1 MRHIIK
7 INGWYHFK
15 RRIPKRY
22 KKHYEE
28 QDVIQVSLKT
38 TSESVA
44 IQRASVLREE
54 LDNLWDKLSK
64 GAAIDKDYSYHKA
77 VHTAQTFNFSYRPIS
92 ELATSDIETIMDR
105 LDALQSEIPETEDN
119 VAALLGGKDKPLFP
133 ISSALDSF
141 IEFEKPN
148 HTRKNESQLRKWKN
162 PKVKAVSNFIKVCG
176 DLSVEQITRNDI
188 LAFRSW
194 WQERV
199 ESENLSPNSPN
210 KDFTHLRTLLF
221 FAKDNHAVNINVD
234 ELFTRIRFKEVKSKR
249 LPFETNYIRDV
260 LLNLDNLK
268 GLERECQLFLFA
280 MADLGARPS
289 ELVGLNFK
297 AGDIRLDTEIPYI
310 HIHAEKDK
318 EIKTPYSE
326 RYIPLVGASLY
337 AFQNLPNGFE
347 RYYRKPDQLSGNL
360 NKFLRHNG
368 LLPSD
373 DHSLYSLRHS
383 FEDRLTAIEP
393 PDKVQAA
400 LMGHRYDRPRY
411 GDGPSLEQKYK
422 WLQKIALRID
432 LPNI

>member
-7 INGWYHFK
+7 IKGWFHFK
-15 RRIPKRY
+15 HRIPKRY
-22 KKHYEE
+22 LKYYDGQEI
-28 QDVIQVSLKT
+28 IQVSLKT

-44 IQRASVLREE
+44 IQRASVLKEE
-54 LDNLWDKLSK
+54 LDNYWNNIVKN
-64 GAAIDKDYSYHKA
+64 IPMDKDYEYSKA
-77 VHTAQTFNFSYRPIS
+77 VHTAQTFNFSYKSIS
-92 ELATSDIETIMDR
+92 ELAGSDVSKIIDR
-105 LDALQSEIPETEDN
+105 LDALQSDIPETDEN
-119 VAALLGGKDKPLFP
+119 VTALLGGKEKPKFP
-133 ISSALDSF
+133 ISEALDSY

-162 PKVKAVSNFIKVCG
+162 PKVKAVSNFIKICG

-199 ESENLSPNSPN
+199 ESESLSPNSPN

-221 FAKDNHAVNINVD
+221 FAKDNHGADISVD
-234 ELFTRIRFKEVKSKR
+234 ELFSRIRFKEIKSKR
-249 LPFETNYIRDV
+249 QPFKVNHIRDV
-260 LLNLDNLK
+260 LLNMDNLK

-297 AGDIRLDTEIPYI
+297 AGDIRLDTDIPYI
-310 HIHAEKDK
+310 YIHAEKDK

-326 RYIPLVGASLY
+326 RYMPLVGSSLY
-337 AFQNLPNGFE
+337 AFQNLPKGFE

-360 NKFLRHNG
+360 NKFLRNNN
-368 LLPSD
+368 LLPSE

-383 FEDRLTAIEP
+383 FEDRLTAVEP

-422 WLQKIALRID
+422 WLQKIALRI
-432 LPNI
+432 